1 MSKKSMLTSK
11 YLIEKT
17 GISRATLNSYIK
29 LGIVSKPVVS
39 HQGFLAKGALQVGD
53 FPADT
58 LARIETIEQL
68 KQAGYSI
75 SEICDQLLNE
85 VAEASISDK
94 TQRAAPARPRSTGA
108 HPVVLQSNDLS
119 GGDQDGPR
127 VTIED
132 LPHPAYMINHNF
144 ELIWVNPQARHRLFA
159 DAELPSNSESRNL
172 LRLLPSGCDDWNSL
186 LRFHVALAKGRLS
199 ADNFSAACRGLDQ
212 VAFAKMQEIYADVI
226 AEAVTP
232 VLAAPVSLLDDA
244 RIPTQH
250 TAYASYFREGMLIV
264 LQPETDVSDAIVGVL
279 SRRDELIRSLLR
291 RKLPVLTDLAVMV
304 ADLQGSVT
312 ICSELPPEEYFELI
326 NEIWTTMVPIYRNY
340 HATCGKHVGDG
351 MVYYF
356 FPQPD
361 SNYMAN
367 ALACAQEVRMAMQ
380 KLSKAWQIRKNW
392 FNELYLNTGITEGQE
407 WLGTYQSSTGVEFV
421 VLGDTIN
428 QASRVSDVARNGSI
442 WASKN
447 LIGKMQ
453 AKDRE
458 RVNFG
463 VRRRSPDGREHFVTS
478 SFSLVSSLLEQDGTR
493 LEKMKDIATL
503 AITEIVGISPA
514 PK

>member
-1 MSKKSMLTSK
+1 MLSSK
-11 YLIEKT
+11 YLIDKA
-17 GISRATLNSYIK
+17 GISRATLNNYIK

-39 HQGFLAKGALQVGD
+39 NPGLNSKGPRQLGF
-53 FPADT
+53 FPDDT
-58 LARIETIEQL
+58 VTRIATISQL
-68 KQAGYSI
+68 KLEGYSMA
-75 SEICDQLLNE
+75 EIKSRLLGHTALSPAGG
-85 VAEASISDK
+85 VTATSAS
-94 TQRAAPARPRSTGA
+94 PHLTGS
-108 HPVVLQSNDLS
+108 HPVMLQMKDV
-119 GGDQDGPR
+119 DCPR

-172 LRLLPSGCDDWNSL
+172 LRLLPTEGNEWNSL
-186 LRFHVALAKGRLS
+186 LRFHIALAKGRLS
-199 ADNFSAACRGLDQ
+199 ADNFSVACRGLDP
-212 VAFAKMQEIYADVI
+212 VASAKMQAIYAEVI
-226 AEAVTP
+226 AEAVVP
-232 VLAAPVSLLDDA
+232 VLAAPVCLPDA
-244 RIPTQH
+244 AHRPTQH

-264 LQPETDVSDAIVGVL
+264 LQPESDVSDAIVSVL

-326 NEIWTTMVPIYRNY
+326 NEIWTTMAPIFRRYN
-340 HATCGKHVGDG
+340 ATCGKHVGDG

-367 ALACAQEVRMAMQ
+367 ALACAQEVRSAMQ
-380 KLSKAWQIRKNW
+380 RLSKEWQIRKNW
-392 FNELYLNTGITEGQE
+392 FNELFLNTGITEGQE
-407 WLGTYQSSTGVEFV
+407 WLGTYQSSTGIEFV

-428 QASRVSDVARNGSI
+428 QASRISDVARNGSI

-447 LIGKMQ
+447 LIGKME
-453 AKDRE
+453 AKERD

-463 VRRRSPDGREHFVTS
+463 VRRRSPDGREHFVAS
-478 SFSLVSSLLEQDGTR
+478 SFSLVSSLLEQDGMR
-493 LEKMKDIATL
+493 MDKMKDIATL

-514 PK
+514 QK

>member
-1 MSKKSMLTSK
+1 MLTSK

-29 LGIVSKPVVS
+29 LGIVSKPEGS
-39 HQGFLAKGALQVGD
+39 SPGLQVKGPWQIGF
-53 FPADT
+53 FPDDT
-58 LARIETIEQL
+58 LDRIVLIDQL
-68 KQAGYSI
+68 KEDGYSM
-75 SEICDQLLNE
+75 SEICDHFLNE
-85 VAEASISDK
+85 MAATSVADKGQMEVSDG
-94 TQRAAPARPRSTGA
+94 PRSTGA
-108 HPVVLQSNDLS
+108 HPVVLQINETD
-119 GGDQDGPR
+119 GGDVDGPR

-172 LRLLPSGCDDWNSL
+172 LRLLPSDGETWNSL
-186 LRFHVALAKGRLS
+186 LRFHIALAKGRLS
-199 ADNFSAACRGLDQ
+199 ADNFSVACRGLDP
-212 VAFAKMQEIYADVI
+212 VASAKMQEIYSDVI

-232 VLAAPVSLLDDA
+232 VLAAPVSLPDDA
-244 RIPTQH
+244 HTPTQH

-264 LQPETDVSDAIVGVL
+264 LQPETDVSDVIVSVL

-326 NEIWTTMVPIYRNY
+326 NEIWTTMVPIYRSY

-361 SNYMAN
+361 SNYMSN
-367 ALACAQEVRMAMQ
+367 ALACAQEVRSAMQ

-453 AKDRE
+453 AKDRD

-463 VRRRSPDGREHFVTS
+463 VRRRSPDGREHFVAS
-478 SFSLVSSLLEQDGTR
+478 SFSLVSSLLEQNGVR
-493 LEKMKDIATL
+493 MEKMKDIATL
-503 AITEIVGISPA
+503 AITEIIGITLEQ
-514 PK
+514 K

>member
-1 MSKKSMLTSK
+1 MLTSN

-17 GISRATLNSYIK
+17 GISRITLNNYVK
-29 LGIVSKPVVS
+29 LGIVPKPVMS
-39 HQGFLAKGALQVGD
+39 NSGALGAESSQMAT
-53 FPADT
+53 FPDET
-58 LARIETIEQL
+58 LDRIETISQF
-68 KQAGYSI
+68 KQEGYSLD
-75 SEICDQLLNE
+75 EICEHLLNE
-85 VAEASISDK
+85 VAVTASVADGSQTEDS
-94 TQRAAPARPRSTGA
+94 ARSRPTGS
-108 HPVVLQSNDLS
+108 HSVVLQTNDLNET
-119 GGDQDGPR
+119 DLDGPR

-144 ELIWVNPQARHRLFA
+144 ELMWVNPQARHRLFA
-159 DAELPSNSESRNL
+159 GAELPSSSESRNL
-172 LRLLPSGCDDWNSL
+172 LRLLPSDSDDWNSL
-186 LRFHVALAKGRLS
+186 LRFHIALAKGRLS
-199 ADNFSAACRGLDQ
+199 ADNFSSACRGLDP
-212 VAFAKMQEIYADVI
+212 VVFAKMQEIYADVI

-232 VLAAPVSLLDDA
+232 VLAAPVSLLDDT
-244 RIPTQH
+244 RTPTQH

-264 LQPETDVSDAIVGVL
+264 LQPEADVSDAIVAVL

-326 NEIWTTMVPIYRNY
+326 NEIWSTMVPIYRTF

-361 SNYMAN
+361 SNYMTN
-367 ALACAQEVRMAMQ
+367 ALACAQEVRAAMQ

-428 QASRVSDVARNGSI
+428 QAARVSDVARNGTI

-447 LIGKMQ
+447 LIGKMPT
-453 AKDRE
+453 KDRD
-458 RVNFG
+458 RINFG
-463 VRRRSPDGREHFVTS
+463 VRRRSPDGREHFVAS
-478 SFSLVSSLLEQDGTR
+478 SFSLVSSLLEQDGMR
-493 LEKMKDIATL
+493 MEKMKDIATL
-503 AITEIVGISPA
+503 AITEIIGVNPA
-514 PK
+514 QK

>member
-1 MSKKSMLTSK
+1 
-11 YLIEKT
+11 
-17 GISRATLNSYIK
+17 
-29 LGIVSKPVVS
+29 
-39 HQGFLAKGALQVGD
+39 
-53 FPADT
+53 
-58 LARIETIEQL
+58 
-68 KQAGYSI
+68 
-75 SEICDQLLNE
+75 
-85 VAEASISDK
+85 
-94 TQRAAPARPRSTGA
+94 
-108 HPVVLQSNDLS
+108 
-119 GGDQDGPR
+119 
-127 VTIED
+127 
-132 LPHPAYMINHNF
+132 
-144 ELIWVNPQARHRLFA
+144 
-159 DAELPSNSESRNL
+159 
-172 LRLLPSGCDDWNSL
+172 
-186 LRFHVALAKGRLS
+186 
-199 ADNFSAACRGLDQ
+199 
-212 VAFAKMQEIYADVI
+212 MQEIYADVI

-232 VLAAPVSLLDDA
+232 VLAAPVSLLNDA
-244 RIPTQH
+244 RVPTQH

-326 NEIWTTMVPIYRNY
+326 NEIWTTMVPIYRTY

-361 SNYMAN
+361 SNYMTN
-367 ALACAQEVRMAMQ
+367 ALACAQEVRAAMQ
-380 KLSKAWQIRKNW
+380 KLSKAWQIKKNW

-447 LIGKMQ
+447 LIGKMPT
-453 AKDRE
+453 KDKD

-463 VRRRSPDGREHFVTS
+463 VRRRSPDGREHFVAS
-478 SFSLVSSLLEQDGTR
+478 SFSLVSSLLEQDGSR
-493 LEKMKDIATL
+493 KEKMKDISTL

-514 PK
+514 QK